1 MLTFHKPFCETI
13 FAPPNHDRKS
23 NKCIFQP
30 SDNSLNGLSIIQLQ
44 TTPGPQT
51 VDFSHIILN
60 SGHDLKER
68 KKVWVIPS

>member
-1 MLTFHKPFCETI
+1 MTE
-13 FAPPNHDRKS
+13 N
-23 NKCIFQP
+23 P

-51 VDFSHIILN
+51 VDFISHIILN

-68 KKVWVIPS
+68 KKVSLGYSFLKQEFLQGFYRKGLHHR